1 MSIELVNLVKR
12 MDITGRKFPYTY
24 TGRDG
29 STKTGNIM
37 AASLKAVLGVYADHA
52 HSLDDPIAWPS
63 HGTIELHTGIRRQT
77 VVLIVRAAEQNG
89 FLEYT
94 GQTRRGVK
102 VYRLNVEKLLSLQAD
117 ASPNARWRKAD
128 GAPAKGKK
136 VSGHLTEGVRSPDNP
151 NSKQKPQ
158 GVRQPDSKVS
168 GHLTGGVR
176 PPDTNLLRT
185 TIVNH
190 NNTDEP
196 QNSRSFKPSKDTRK
210 RLAIFGLGD
219 LNNVPEHLRGVAN
232 ALAQGL
238 EEHSTQNTDELTQI
252 EARWLGWFVEQAA
265 GDRRIAEIA
274 HAWFRYAALVPTSQT
289 KARDWLAT
297 FRKWAE
303 HGAGEDDVRNAIQA
317 AEERG
322 WQIARPG
329 SITWAIEASVAE
341 RRRASRAPKK
351 TSLHSNYRPASIENL
366 LDLDD
371 EEV

>member
-1 MSIELVNLVKR
+1 MSTEVLNLVNY
-12 MDITGRKFPYTY
+12 MNITGQKFPYTY
-24 TGRDG
+24 RGKDG
-29 STKTGNIM
+29 TTKTGNIT
-37 AASLKAVLGVYADHA
+37 AASLKAVLGVYANHA

-102 VYRLNVEKLLSLQAD
+102 VYRLNIEKLLSLQAD
-117 ASPNARWRKAD
+117 SSPNARWRKAND
-128 GAPAKGKK
+128 ASTKRKK
-136 VSGHLTEGVRSPDNP
+136 VSGHPTAVVRPPDSSGP
-151 NSKQKPQ
+151 KQGPQ
-158 GVRQPDSKVS
+158 DVGSPDSKVS
-168 GHLTGGVR
+168 GHLTASVR

-185 TIVNH
+185 TMMNR
-190 NNTDEP
+190 NDTGKP
-196 QNSRSFKPSKDTRK
+196 QTSRPFKPSEDTRK
-210 RLAIFGLGD
+210 RLAILGLHD
-219 LNNVPEHLRGVAN
+219 LSNVPKYLRGVAD

-238 EEHSTQNTDELTQI
+238 EEHSAQDAGKLTQI

-274 HAWFRYAALVPTSQT
+274 HAWFQYAALVPTSQA

-303 HGAGEDDVRNAIQA
+303 HGAGEDDVHNAIKA
-317 AEERG
+317 AEEKG

-341 RRRASRAPKK
+341 RRRASRAPK
-351 TSLHSNYRPASIENL
+351 TTLRRPDYRPASMENL
-366 LDLDD
+366 LGLDD

>member
-12 MDITGRKFPYTY
+12 MDITGQKFPYTY

-102 VYRLNVEKLLSLQAD
+102 VYRLNIEKLLSLQAD
-117 ASPNARWRKAD
+117 SSPNARWRKAND
-128 GAPAKGKK
+128 ASANGKK
-136 VSGHLTEGVRSPDNP
+136 VSGHPTEGVSPPDNSDP
-151 NSKQKPQ
+151 KQGHQ
-158 GVRQPDSKVS
+158 GVRPPDSKVS
-168 GHLTGGVR
+168 GGLTAGVGS
-176 PPDTNLLRT
+176 PDTNLLRT
-185 TIVNH
+185 TIVNR
-190 NNTDEP
+190 NDTGKP
-196 QNSRSFKPSKDTRK
+196 QTSRPFKPSEDTRK
-210 RLAIFGLGD
+210 RLAVLGLHD
-219 LNNVPEHLRGVAN
+219 LSNVPKHLRGVAD

-238 EEHSTQNTDELTQI
+238 EEHSTQDAGKLTQI
-252 EARWLGWFVEQAA
+252 ETSWLSWFVEQAA
-265 GDRRIAEIA
+265 GDKRIAEIA
-274 HAWFRYAALVPTSQT
+274 HAWFQYAALVPTSQA

-303 HGAGEDDVRNAIQA
+303 HGAGENDVRNAIKA

-341 RRRASRAPKK
+341 RRRASRAPK
-351 TSLHSNYRPASIENL
+351 TTMRRPDYRPASMENL
-366 LDLDD
+366 LGLDD